1 MIMIVH
7 IHGFD
12 WETYALNVMPVFAD
26 WLMEGNGTAV
36 YQMYQQTRC
45 YREERFV
52 PEAMQHL
59 CAWPR
64 AQAFVRRLPRGP
76 HTRREYHLLCDAERF
91 TALSD
96 TYAQRHPPQLY
107 QHNEAVRIIWG
118 AIVEEY
124 CLLSPFFP
132 AESTTTADDTVIS
145 LEEEEALHHEVVSL
159 LHSAGL
165 SKLAQEAYEQEQAL
179 SNQEHAEEEE
189 QQPELAA
196 ALEYAEEVEPLGIE
210 LGRLPAPLHLR
221 GWLATRS
228 VRAMALFEL
237 LACGRRSMPFGY
249 RAGEPYEAFIG
260 YLTPPEVQQLALSTH
275 DLEPP
280 PPVQAREDHLAY
292 RRQRNDPA
300 GAFRLIDEVS
310 PTHAEALLIAVNFAA
325 QQGAGLICSI
335 G

>member
-1 MIMIVH
+1 MIVH

-12 WETYALNVMPVFAD
+12 WETYTLNVMPVFAD
-26 WLMEGNGTAV
+26 WLTEGSETAV

-64 AQAFVRRLPRGP
+64 AQAFIKRLPRGP

-96 TYAQRHPPQLY
+96 TYVQRHPPQLY
-107 QHNEAVRIIWG
+107 QQNEAVRSIWG

-132 AESTTTADDTVIS
+132 AESTTTADDTAIS
-145 LEEEEALHHEVVSL
+145 QEEQEALHHEVVSL

-165 SKLAQEAYEQEQAL
+165 SRLVQEAYEQEQTL
-179 SNQEHAEEEE
+179 SGQENAEQEE
-189 QQPELAA
+189 QLTELAT
-196 ALEYAEEVEPLGIE
+196 ALEYTEEVEPLGIE

-221 GWLATRS
+221 GWLATKS
-228 VRAMALFEL
+228 VRAMALFEF
-237 LACGRRSMPFGY
+237 LACGRRTMPFGY

-260 YLTPPEVQQLALSTH
+260 YLMPQEVQQLALSIQN
-275 DLEPP
+275 LQPP
-280 PPVQAREDHLAY
+280 HPVKAREDYLAY

-300 GAFRLIDEVS
+300 GAFHLIDEVS
-310 PTHAEALLIAVNFAA
+310 PTHAEAFLIAVNFAA

>member
-1 MIMIVH
+1 MVH

-12 WETYALNVMPVFAD
+12 WETYILNVMPVFAD
-26 WLMEGNGTAV
+26 WLTQGDETAV

-45 YREERFV
+45 YREERVV
-52 PEAMQHL
+52 PEALQHL

-64 AQAFVRRLPRGP
+64 AQAFIKRLPRGP
-76 HTRREYHLLCDAERF
+76 HTQREYQLLCDAERF

-96 TYAQRHPPQLY
+96 SYAQRHPPQLY
-107 QHNEAVRIIWG
+107 QNNEAVRIIWG

-132 AESTTTADDTVIS
+132 ATDTATPDVTLIS
-145 LEEEEALHHEVVSL
+145 QEEEEALRHEVVSL
-159 LHSAGL
+159 LHAAGL
-165 SKLAQEAYEQEQAL
+165 SRLVQEAYEQEEQAL
-179 SNQEHAEEEE
+179 SNQESAGEDAHP
-189 QQPELAA
+189 PELPAS
-196 ALEYAEEVEPLGIE
+196 LEYADEVEPTGIE

-221 GWLATRS
+221 GWLATKS

-237 LACGRRSMPFGY
+237 LACGRRRMPFGY

-260 YLTPPEVQQLALSTH
+260 YLTPQEVQQLAGSTH
-275 DLEPP
+275 DLQPP
-280 PPVQAREDHLAY
+280 HPVQARKDLLAY
-292 RRQRNDPA
+292 RRQRDDPI

-310 PTHAEALLIAVNFAA
+310 PTHAKAFLMAVNLAA

>member
-1 MIMIVH
+1 MMVH
-7 IHGFD
+7 MHGFD
-12 WETYALNVMPVFAD
+12 WETYTLNVMPVFAD
-26 WLMEGNGTAV
+26 WLTEGNEATV

-52 PEAMQHL
+52 PETMQHL

-64 AQAFVRRLPRGP
+64 AQAFIKRLPRGP
-76 HTRREYHLLCDAERF
+76 HTRSEYHLLCDAERF

-96 TYAQRHPPQLY
+96 AYAQRHPPQLY

-132 AESTTTADDTVIS
+132 TESTTTSDDIAITR
-145 LEEEEALHHEVVSL
+145 EEEEALHHEVASL
-159 LHSAGL
+159 LHLAGL
-165 SKLAQEAYEQEQAL
+165 SKLVQEAYE
-179 SNQEHAEEEE
+179 NQEAAGEEKQES
-189 QQPELAA
+189 ELATP
-196 ALEYAEEVEPLGIE
+196 LEYAEEAEPQGIE

-221 GWLATRS
+221 GWLAMQS
-228 VRAMALFEL
+228 VRAMALFEF

-260 YLTPPEVQQLALSTH
+260 YLTPQEVRQLALSAH
-275 DLEPP
+275 DLQPP
-280 PPVQAREDHLAY
+280 HPVKAREDHLDY

-310 PTHAEALLIAVNFAA
+310 PTHAEPFLIAVNFAA
-325 QQGAGLICSI
+325 QQGAGLICGI

>member
-1 MIMIVH
+1 MMVH
-7 IHGFD
+7 MHGFD
-12 WETYALNVMPVFAD
+12 WETYVLTVMPVFAD
-26 WLMEGNGTAV
+26 WLTEGNEAAV
-36 YQMYQQTRC
+36 YQMYQQTRS

-59 CAWPR
+59 GAWPR
-64 AQAFVRRLPRGP
+64 AQAFIKRLPRGP

-96 TYAQRHPPQLY
+96 TYVQRHPPQLY
-107 QHNEAVRIIWG
+107 QNNEAVRIIWG

-132 AESTTTADDTVIS
+132 TESTTAPDDIAITQ
-145 LEEEEALHHEVVSL
+145 EEEEALHHEIVSL

-165 SKLAQEAYEQEQAL
+165 SRLVQETYENQDAADEEKQEL
-179 SNQEHAEEEE
+179 
-189 QQPELAA
+189 ELTTP
-196 ALEYAEEVEPLGIE
+196 LEYAEEVEPQGIE

-221 GWLATRS
+221 GWLATQS

-260 YLTPPEVQQLALSTH
+260 YLTPPEVRQLALSTH
-275 DLEPP
+275 DLQPP
-280 PPVQAREDHLAY
+280 HPVKAREDHLAY

-310 PTHAEALLIAVNFAA
+310 PTHAEAFLIAVNFAA
-325 QQGAGLICSI
+325 QQGAGLICNI